1 VRPSRPLSSSLSSRS
16 PPAGA
21 ASTSGAAGRGGAAR
35 DVGPR
40 SNAQNAIVAVS
51 ATNPSGGAR
60 EGDVELDGTPTFV
73 CRMVRI
79 ASLYRYAT
87 P

>member
-1 VRPSRPLSSSLSSRS
+1 
-16 PPAGA
+16 
-21 ASTSGAAGRGGAAR
+21 
-35 DVGPR
+35 
-40 SNAQNAIVAVS
+40 VS